1 MAETGTDATQGN
13 GGKGRNAPPAAPPK
27 PETLKLVYTG
37 PADVFDDSG
46 SSNSGKVFER
56 GGEAQVVSVADAE
69 RLRSY
74 PHNQF
79 EVEA

>member
-1 MAETGTDATQGN
+1 MAESGNDATQGN
-13 GGKGRNAPPAAPPK
+13 GGKGRTTPPAS
-27 PETLKLVYTG
+27 PETVKLVYVG
-37 PADVFDDSG
+37 PAGVFDDTG
-46 SSNSGKVFER
+46 KDNSGKVFER
-56 GGEAQVVSVADAE
+56 NGKAQVVSVKDAE